1 MNKFLNIA
9 ELLRLAFDSLA
20 KNRVRTVLSIVGIVI
35 GISTLVLVLGISSAA
50 EGFIRDQLASFG
62 SDTVFVEVK
71 VPNADAM
78 ASGAARGAGV
88 QVKTMKVEDVIGA
101 RKLQNVKNSYGA
113 VIGQEK
119 VVYRGNNKKTFIYGV
134 QPAFVHIDATK
145 VAQGRFFTDAEEN
158 SLAKV
163 AVLGPDIKEQL
174 FGNEDPIGKFI
185 RVRNTNFKVIGIT
198 EKRGAA
204 FFQNYDEYVYLPL
217 KTEQKLL
224 LGYDYL
230 PYFVVQVKDPK
241 NMDVVADDLKSFLRR
256 QHNIQG
262 NDEKK
267 DDFVIETS
275 EDSMNSIGVVF
286 GAVSLLFGAIASI
299 SLLVGGVGIMN
310 IMYVSVTE
318 RVREIGLRK
327 AVGARRRDILLQF
340 LLESVVITLLGGFLG
355 ILCGLVLTSL
365 ISFGAKAG
373 GVHLDMNLSP
383 LSFLFGLA
391 VTSFFGIVFGFGPAR
406 RAASLQPIEALR
418 SD

>member
-1 MNKFLNIA
+1 MNKFLNIS
-9 ELLRLAFDSLA
+9 ELLRLSFDSLG

-35 GISTLVLVLGISSAA
+35 GISTLVIVLGISSAA
-50 EGFIRDQLASFG
+50 EGFIREQLASFG

-101 RKLQNVKNSYGA
+101 RKLQNVKNTYGA

-119 VVYRGNNKKTFIYGV
+119 AVYRGNNKKTFVYGV
-134 QPAFVHIDATK
+134 QPAFVQIDATK
-145 VAQGRFFTDAEEN
+145 VAVGRFFTDAEEN

-185 RVRNTNFKVIGIT
+185 RIRNTNFKVIGIT

-262 NDEKK
+262 DDEKK

-275 EDSMNSIGVVF
+275 EDSMNSISVVF
-286 GAVSLLFGAIASI
+286 GAVSLLFGAIAFGSI
-299 SLLVGGVGIMN
+299 LMN
-310 IMYVSVTE
+310 V
-318 RVREIGLRK
+318 
-327 AVGARRRDILLQF
+327 
-340 LLESVVITLLGGFLG
+340 
-355 ILCGLVLTSL
+355 
-365 ISFGAKAG
+365 
-373 GVHLDMNLSP
+373 N
-383 LSFLFGLA
+383 
-391 VTSFFGIVFGFGPAR
+391 
-406 RAASLQPIEALR
+406 
-418 SD
+418 